1 MKLID
6 RLEKRR
12 SVVKVILTGMSF
24 LLPSLVRPAESDAA
38 VSSGIAG
45 PNGKKT
51 NVRIDKTGAKG
62 NGVDD
67 DTDYFTRALCS
78 NVDVVAGKGRV
89 YRVKPLVFV
98 DLKNAVLDLNGSTL
112 LVDRPTPTGPSP
124 SGLTFK
130 SSSTLGGCQNLQVRN
145 GKIAYVSAPST
156 RIDNNFAIYVEG
168 AKGIEISG
176 IEIDGSWSAGIWVQ
190 KSTDVYIHD
199 NYIHH
204 TKADG
209 ITCQGCG
216 VNIGI
221 ISNRVSFTGDDC
233 VAVTWFTGND
243 ESYVGNS
250 LGEKYSSKVRI
261 SNNTCEDGAARGIFL
276 GGVSGGEVCFNKIS
290 RTDAIGIL
298 LARDTV
304 DRFSEFFY
312 AHGVNNSNRNVDIHH
327 NSLNQ
332 CAIASNSRYAE
343 VGGIWI
349 SERNRG
355 IRVMNNIL
363 NKCNNVHFYCAG
375 NAEIYQNKSF
385 SPQWIAGGRVRKE
398 QMLGRG
404 SHVVTGANSASKVW
418 NFGRIYENELVGDC
432 CYAIWVGPGSLSKQW
447 EVARNRIYVS
457 TDTSQ
462 SANFLS
468 TETGQKNVTRINAWI
483 RSDNPGKVS
492 VEDNVVQDLRAA
504 PILIINFGFRRR
516 RAHD

>member
-1 MKLID
+1 MKRVD

-12 SVVKVILTGMSF
+12 SIVKLILGGMSF
-24 LLPSLVRPAESDAA
+24 SLPSLGRPAASGVA
-38 VSSGIAG
+38 VSSGIA
-45 PNGKKT
+45 PANGTKIS
-51 NVRIDKTGAKG
+51 VRIDGTGANG
-62 NGVDD
+62 NGIDD
-67 DTDYFTRALCS
+67 DTDYFTRALRS
-78 NVDVVAGKGRV
+78 NVTVIAGKGKV
-89 YRVKPLVFV
+89 YRVKPLVFI
-98 DLKNAVLDLNGSTL
+98 DLKNATLDLNGSTL

-130 SSSTLGGCQNLQVRN
+130 SSSRLGGCQNLHVRN

-168 AKGIEISG
+168 ARGIEISG
-176 IEIDGSWSAGIWVQ
+176 VEIDGSWSAGIWVQ
-190 KSTDVYIHD
+190 KSTNIYIHD
-199 NYIHH
+199 NDVHH

-216 VNIGI
+216 ANIRI
-221 ISNRVSFTGDDC
+221 ISNRVRFPGDDC
-233 VAVTWFTGND
+233 VAVTWFTGNE

-250 LGEKYSSKVRI
+250 LGEKYSSNVKI
-261 SNNTCEDGAARGIFL
+261 ANNICEDGAARGIFL
-276 GGVSGGEVCFNKIS
+276 GGVSGGEVCFNRIS

-312 AHGVNNSNRNVDIHH
+312 ANGVNNSNLNVDIHH

-349 SERNRG
+349 SERTRG
-355 IRVMNNIL
+355 IRVMNNVL
-363 NKCNNVHFYCAG
+363 NKCNNIHFYCAG

-404 SHVVTGANSASKVW
+404 SHVVTGANSASKAW
-418 NFGRIYENELVGDC
+418 NFGRIYENELIGDC
-432 CYAIWVGPGSLSKQW
+432 YYAIWIGPGSFSRQW
-447 EVARNRIYVS
+447 QVARNRIFVS
-457 TDTSQ
+457 TGTSR
-462 SANFLS
+462 SANLLS
-468 TETGQKNVTRINAWI
+468 TEPGQKDVASVTAWI
-483 RSDNPGKVS
+483 RSDNPGRVS
-492 VEDNVVQDLRAA
+492 VEDNVVQDLRDA
-504 PILIINFGFRRR
+504 PTP
-516 RAHD
+516 DK

>member
-1 MKLID
+1 MKLVD

-24 LLPSLVRPAESDAA
+24 LLPSLGRPAGSGAA
-38 VSSGIAG
+38 VSSSIVELNA
-45 PNGKKT
+45 KKT
-51 NVRIDKTGAKG
+51 KVRIDETGAKG

-67 DTDYFTRALCS
+67 DTDYFTRVLRS
-78 NVDVVAGKGRV
+78 NVEVVAGKGRV

-98 DLKNAVLDLNGSTL
+98 DLKNAALDLNGSTL
-112 LVDRPTPTGPSP
+112 LIDRPTLTGPSP

-130 SSSTLGGCQNLQVRN
+130 SSSKLGGCRNLQLRN
-145 GKIAYVSAPST
+145 GKIAYVTAPST
-156 RIDNNFAIYVEG
+156 RIDNNFSIYVEG
-168 AKGIEISG
+168 AQGIEISG

-190 KSTDVYIHD
+190 KSTNVYIHD
-199 NYIHH
+199 NYVHH

-216 VNIGI
+216 ANIRI
-221 ISNRVSFTGDDC
+221 ISNRVSFPGDDC

-250 LGEKYSSKVRI
+250 LGEKYSSNVRI

-276 GGVSGGEVCFNKIS
+276 GGVSGGEVCFNVIS

-304 DRFSEFFY
+304 DHFSEFFY
-312 AHGVNNSNRNVDIHH
+312 ANGVNNSNLNVDIHH
-327 NSLNQ
+327 NSLDQ

-363 NKCNNVHFYCAG
+363 NKCNNIHFYCGG

-432 CYAIWVGPGSLSKQW
+432 YYAIWVGPGSLSKQW
-447 EVARNRIYVS
+447 QVTANRIFVS
-457 TDTSQ
+457 TDTSR
-462 SANFLS
+462 SGNFLS
-468 TETGQKNVTRINAWI
+468 TETGQKNAVRINAWI
-483 RSDNPGKVS
+483 RSDNSGRVS
-492 VEDNVVQDLRAA
+492 VEGNVIQDLRDA
-504 PILIINFGFRRR
+504 PTLNN
-516 RAHD
+516 